1 MSEIFFL
8 GVRNRERYLRVV
20 KPLGN
25 LFARAGIHPHAL
37 TVAGFVIS
45 FAAGVVYAQGAFFW
59 GACLLAVAGLC
70 DTLDGQ
76 VARQT
81 NKQSRFGAFFDSTL
95 DRYSDLFPLAGLA
108 YFFSGGRGWAVGIP
122 ALESSPLTVIAIV
135 FSIAGSF
142 MVSYARAR
150 AEGLGVE
157 CKTGIMQRPER
168 IAFLIMGSIVGA
180 IPAVGPVLMKCTL
193 FIMAVLTNAT
203 AVSRIVHTKRQFSA
217 GKGES

>member
-1 MSEIFFL
+1 MPEIFFL
-8 GVRNRERYLRVV
+8 GVKNRDRYLKLVT
-20 KPLGN
+20 PLGN

-45 FAAGVVYAQGAFFW
+45 FLAGAVYAEGSFFW
-59 GACLLAVAGLC
+59 GACLLAVAGVF
-70 DTLDGQ
+70 DTLDGL

-108 YFFSGGRGWAVGIP
+108 YFFSGGRGWDGNIP
-122 ALESSPLTVIAIV
+122 AAEPSPLTVIAII
-135 FSIAGSF
+135 FSITGSF

-157 CKTGIMQRPER
+157 CKHGIMQRPER
-168 IAFLIMGSIVGA
+168 IAFLIMGSFVGV
-180 IPAVGPVLMKCTL
+180 IPTVGPVLLKCTL
-193 FIMAVLTNAT
+193 WVMALLTNAT
-203 AVSRIVHTKRQFSA
+203 AVSRIVHTWRLLLA
-217 GKGES
+217 GKGEP